1 MLRTIRILPL
11 LLLVSGLEAAAQ
23 SQGPADLD
31 SDYFTVGRYGLVSY
45 PNVALLCP
53 KQQPGNLF
61 AACLSQAEVF
71 QRARDHAAAENKL
84 LLVDYGAD
92 SCIWCGVID
101 QYFDGNIGIQ
111 HESLDHLDF
120 GFAKQLAET
129 MADNFIL
136 VHINSKKDAEA
147 RQVMAGL
154 GAEDVVGGPIPTFIA
169 LDPASG
175 ATERS
180 YLENAE
186 KPVEGEF
193 HGYDRSKLRAELRR
207 TIEVLRK

>member
-1 MLRTIRILPL
+1 MLRVIRSLTL
-11 LLLVSGLEAAAQ
+11 LLLVWSAGAAAQ
-23 SQGPADLD
+23 SQEPAKQD

-53 KQQPGNLF
+53 KQAAGNLF
-61 AACLSQAEVF
+61 AACLPQAEVF
-71 QRARDHAAAENKL
+71 ERARDHAAAENKL

-111 HESLDHLDF
+111 HEQLEHLDF
-120 GFAKQLAET
+120 GFAKVLAET

-136 VHINSKKDAEA
+136 VHINSEQDAEA
-147 RQVMAGL
+147 RQVMAAI
-154 GAEDVVGGPIPTFIA
+154 GAEAVVGGPIPTFIA
-169 LDPASG
+169 LEPASG
-175 ATERS
+175 ATERA

-186 KPVEGEF
+186 NPVEGEY
-193 HGYDRSKLRAELRR
+193 HGYDRTKLTAELRR
-207 TIEVLRK
+207 AMKVLRP